1 MKLNKI
7 KCILL
12 KLKNL
17 SSKSRKYMIERSN
30 FEMIN
35 SLFMLG
41 SSYNKNRKVSVLF
54 LILWI
59 SNMVINYN
67 FSLGIVFPI
76 INASIVILISIV
88 INRIKS
94 KKLNTV
100 LSVLSILIWSIVIDI
115 ICYFMFPVMRAN
127 QNIIQYIF
135 QGILF
140 NYKYVF
146 INIFAISIMIYVNRL
161 LLKRHSI
168 YINVNK
174 YDIDKSFSI

>member
-1 MKLNKI
+1 
-7 KCILL
+7 
-12 KLKNL
+12 
-17 SSKSRKYMIERSN
+17 
-30 FEMIN
+30 MIN

-135 QGILF
+135 
-140 NYKYVF
+140 
-146 INIFAISIMIYVNRL
+146 
-161 LLKRHSI
+161 
-168 YINVNK
+168 
-174 YDIDKSFSI
+174 